1 MVDLDNSVN
10 DTMANSEIVTVLR
23 TNLGFVVVSIYSP
36 TNSICN
42 LEFRSLDKLVC
53 VCIYVPFVFALFLV
67 YDVDTGHDGGLR
79 RKRIHNNSKPN
90 LKSRHVPF
98 YLSTFF
104 LKDFIFQLLNRE
116 FIWFMPRFC

>member
-1 MVDLDNSVN
+1 MTEASKVIHNWFYDNCTKCTIKAKTPN
-10 DTMANSEIVTVLR
+10 DQFKCER
-23 TNLGFVVVSIYSP
+23 GQ
-36 TNSICN
+36 
-42 LEFRSLDKLVC
+42 
-53 VCIYVPFVFALFLV
+53 VFEQEV